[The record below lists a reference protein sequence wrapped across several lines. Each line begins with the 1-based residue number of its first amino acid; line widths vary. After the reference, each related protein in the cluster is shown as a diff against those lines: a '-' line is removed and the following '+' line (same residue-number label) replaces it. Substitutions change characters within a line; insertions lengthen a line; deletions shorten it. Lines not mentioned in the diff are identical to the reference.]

1 MRILFG
7 EMILLYILLSVYILA
22 VNFYAFLLIKGR
34 KKASDARRAGEQPS
48 DEGVSLSASS
58 DPSAAPAREEGDGKI
73 LLTAVLGGAITL
85 YISMFI
91 FRYRLNNLLLM
102 IALPVLAA
110 LNIYLFVIAY
120 RSGFGFFVV

>member
-1 MRILFG
+1 
-7 EMILLYILLSVYILA
+7 MILLYILLSVYILA

>member
-1 MRILFG
+1 
-7 EMILLYILLSVYILA
+7 MILLYILLSVYILA

-34 KKASDARRAGEQPS
+34 KKASDARRAGEQTS
-48 DEGVSLSASS
+48 DEGASV
-58 DPSAAPAREEGDGKI
+58 AAPSEPAAVPVREEGYGKI